1 MINKDSIQSM
11 GYNGSGKSTL
21 MKIVMGIYNDYEGK
35 ILVNNVDRKKV
46 DLISYRE
53 KIGVLFQDYIKY
65 ETSIEDNIAY
75 GNLEKN
81 LKNIQ

>member
-1 MINKDSIQSM
+1 M

>member
-35 ILVNNVDRKKV
+35 ILVNNVDRKKSGLDFV
-46 DLISYRE
+46 
-53 KIGVLFQDYIKY
+53 
-65 ETSIEDNIAY
+65 
-75 GNLEKN
+75 
-81 LKNIQ
+81 